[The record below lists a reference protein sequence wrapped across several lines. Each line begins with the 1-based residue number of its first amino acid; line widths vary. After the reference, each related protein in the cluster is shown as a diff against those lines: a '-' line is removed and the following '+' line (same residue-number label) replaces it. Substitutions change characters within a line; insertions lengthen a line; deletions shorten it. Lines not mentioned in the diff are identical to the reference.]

1 MFRCLFHSSKKRT
14 FSTVTTHNAVAIP
27 LEASIQHH
35 KTTPPLHSSFHYDT
49 FLCNTHVNVYVRA
62 GDLVSANKLFD
73 EMPDRNSFSWAALIS
88 GYIQNGMFS
97 DGCGMFREMVCS
109 GSFPNHYA
117 IGSVLRSCQEF
128 GPSGHK
134 LGMQIHGLIYVL
146 AFYSQRGDA
155 VSEFKLLSSMQRE
168 GLCLLE
174 QLLTRVKK
182 SGLVS
187 DLYVGSSLV
196 NGFAGFGCFD
206 YARKIFEQM
215 SQRNVVSMNG
225 LTVGLVRNKHGEE
238 ATELFVEMKNMVELN
253 VKLYVILSNSFAE
266 FASLE
271 KGRRIGKEVH
281 GYVICSG
288 LIDKEVAVGNGL
300 INILG
305 WIMLGQQVH
314 GEAFKLGLD
323 LDVSVSNALLALYA
337 DTGCLAQCLKVFSLM
352 PEHDQVSWNTI
363 IGALSVSEASIS
375 EAVKYYLNMMGIHA
389 QVIKYH
395 IADHTTIENALL
407 ACYGKCGEMDE
418 CEKIFSRMSD
428 RKDDVS
434 WNSMIS
440 GYIHEFKVDMYS
452 KCGRIEYALRFFDMI
467 PIRNVYSWNLMI
479 LGYACHGHGDKAL
492 RLFPRM
498 KLDGPPPNH
507 VTFVGVL
514 SACSHVGMVVE
525 GACGRANGCKTELGR
540 KAADMLFEME
550 PQNAVNYVLLTNMY
564 SSGGKWEDV
573 ARVRKLMREA
583 EVKKEAGCSWVTM
596 KDGDHVFVAG
606 DKSHPEKDL
615 VYEKLKELNLR
626 DAGYVPQTKYAL
638 YDLDQEN
645 KEELLGYHSERLA
658 VAFVL
663 TRNSG
668 LPVRIMK
675 NLRIC
680 VDCHSAFKFI

>member
-1 MFRCLFHSSKKRT
+1 M
-14 FSTVTTHNAVAIP
+14 
-27 LEASIQHH
+27 QH
-35 KTTPPLHSSFHYDT
+35 
-49 FLCNTHVNVYVRA
+49 HVNVYVRA

-97 DGCGMFREMVCS
+97 DGSGMFREMVCS

-117 IGSVLRSCQEF
+117 I
-128 GPSGHK
+128 
-134 LGMQIHGLIYVL
+134 
-146 AFYSQRGDA
+146 
-155 VSEFKLLSSMQRE
+155 

-238 ATELFVEMKNMVELN
+238 ATEVFVEMKNMVELN

-300 INILG
+300 INIAGIVPSNYTLISTLSSCASLG

-375 EAVKYYLNMMGIHA
+375 EAVKYYLNMMGVGWSPNRVTFINILAAVSSLSLGKVCQIHA

-395 IADHTTIENALL
+395 IADHTTIANALL

-418 CEKIFSRMSD
+418 CEKIFSRMSY

-440 GYIHEFKVDMYS
+440 GTVRDGVVVIAGVAVEEDDGAV
-452 KCGRIEYALRFFDMI
+452 ALRFVVDIAMAALALEALI
-467 PIRNVYSWNLMI
+467 PRENFEENIIR
-479 LGYACHGHGDKAL
+479 D
-492 RLFPRM
+492 F
-498 KLDGPPPNH
+498 
-507 VTFVGVL
+507 
-514 SACSHVGMVVE
+514 SAQIE
-525 GACGRANGCKTELGR
+525 T
-540 KAADMLFEME
+540 
-550 PQNAVNYVLLTNMY
+550 
-564 SSGGKWEDV
+564 
-573 ARVRKLMREA
+573 
-583 EVKKEAGCSWVTM
+583 EVKKRFIYGTIQ
-596 KDGDHVFVAG
+596 K
-606 DKSHPEKDL
+606 
-615 VYEKLKELNLR
+615 
-626 DAGYVPQTKYAL
+626 
-638 YDLDQEN
+638 
-645 KEELLGYHSERLA
+645 RLQ
-658 VAFVL
+658 
-663 TRNSG
+663 
-668 LPVRIMK
+668 
-675 NLRIC
+675 
-680 VDCHSAFKFI
+680 